1 MKWVNID
8 IDEEKMN
15 KLMTIVPKLS
25 KLIKEE
31 VEKISLNG
39 KERIVLTHILI
50 DTPPV

>member
-25 KLIKEE
+25 KLIKRRWR
-31 VEKISLNG
+31 KY
-39 KERIVLTHILI
+39 H
-50 DTPPV
+50 